1 MEECTIC
8 LEGILPHADL
18 GVVSGCR
25 HHYHEHCLLQWCSH
39 SNSCPSCR
47 QLFNAVFVVDQQT
60 GSVKRRVV
68 IQNKILFTDSIE
80 NIPSEYVNPP
90 APPEDE
96 DIPTGVCSLC
106 SSSDVRASAA
116 PMMKC
121 NSCFAGFHLRC
132 LGISN
137 VRDTGMDPTWCC
149 PMCDVSQDVV
159 ISQPSLLSHRSHRV
173 RNWRPTSIA
182 PASSVSPPRRRSS
195 SEGPGPNFSP
205 ASERS
210 GRLIIHNENGE
221 LDDSFLYADA
231 PHTQSRPMSLNGGVL
246 SRRETR
252 QWQNLSPEEIQ
263 SWNMF
268 HQARQGAEQEYPQP
282 STTSGP
288 RRKRRRRRDGNDT
301 SIAAAST
308 QTLEN
313 SRAPTLVRPSFSSI
327 MNQVR
332 NGSAHPQ
339 IPHSSP
345 PRSANHSPP
354 GNSPMDGTGNGDS
367 DSQSDAD
374 TRTFH
379 QKPALTFDQKT
390 MIQKHI
396 RNYLRPLYRPG
407 DTHSRISNE
416 EDYIRINKSV
426 SRKVY
431 SYVLSLSSP
440 ENGTI
445 HVTFINDYLHDQTS
459 LKQTVDRFVEEELRL
474 ANK

>member
-8 LEGILPHADL
+8 LEGILPHTDL

-80 NIPSEYVNPP
+80 NIPLEYVNPP

-96 DIPTGVCSLC
+96 DIPAGLCSLC
-106 SSSDVRASAA
+106 SSSDVRALTA

-132 LGISN
+132 LGITN
-137 VRDTGMDPTWCC
+137 VRDSGMDPTWCC

-159 ISQPSLLSHRSHRV
+159 ISGPSLLPHRPHRV
-173 RNWRPTSIA
+173 RNWRPTSM
-182 PASSVSPPRRRSS
+182 ASASLVLAPRRRSS
-195 SEGPGPNFSP
+195 SEGSTTRIP
-205 ASERS
+205 ATTERS

-221 LDDSFLYADA
+221 LDDSFLYTDT
-231 PHTQSRPMSLNGGVL
+231 PHTQSRPMLLNGGVL

-252 QWQNLSPEEIQ
+252 QWQTLTPEEIQ

-268 HQARQGAEQEYPQP
+268 HQAREGADQEYTQP
-282 STTSGP
+282 SPINDS
-288 RRKRRRRRDGNDT
+288 RRKRRRKRDVNT
-301 SIAAAST
+301 SNAT
-308 QTLEN
+308 PTNQTLEN
-313 SRAPTLVRPSFSSI
+313 SRASNMVRPSFSSI

-332 NGSAHPQ
+332 NGLSHSQ

-367 DSQSDAD
+367 DSQLDAD

-379 QKPALTFDQKT
+379 QKPALTLDQKT
-390 MIQKHI
+390 LIQKHI
-396 RNYLRPLYRPG
+396 RNYLRPLYKPG
-407 DTHSRISNE
+407 NTHSRISNE

>member
-80 NIPSEYVNPP
+80 NIPLEYVNPP

-106 SSSDVRASAA
+106 SSSDVRALAA

-159 ISQPSLLSHRSHRV
+159 ISQPSLLSHRLHRV

-182 PASSVSPPRRRSS
+182 PASSVLAPRRRSS
-195 SEGPGPNFSP
+195 SEGPGTNFSP

-221 LDDSFLYADA
+221 LDDSFLYTDA
-231 PHTQSRPMSLNGGVL
+231 PHTQSRPMLLNGGVL

-332 NGSAHPQ
+332 NGLAHPQ

-367 DSQSDAD
+367 DSQLDAD

-416 EDYIRINKSV
+416 EDYIRINRSV